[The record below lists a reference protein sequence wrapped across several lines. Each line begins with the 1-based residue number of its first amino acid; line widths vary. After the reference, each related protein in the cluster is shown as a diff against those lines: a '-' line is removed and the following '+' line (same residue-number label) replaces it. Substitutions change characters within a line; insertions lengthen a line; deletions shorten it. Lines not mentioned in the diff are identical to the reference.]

1 MLVKIWKGLS
11 LLLIVTL
18 MLAAC
23 APAATPAPTA
33 QPTAVPQPTTPPRA
47 TEASQVTEAPQAT
60 EALPTVAP
68 QPTEMPT
75 AAPVA
80 WVSQPS
86 GKKAASGFDCP
97 APQPKMDVKSTT
109 LNLFVWTEYIPQDIL
124 DCFEAVYGIKI
135 NRDEYSSNEEMYAK
149 VSKGSTNYDILQP
162 SADYIEPLV
171 RQNIIQKLDKSKL
184 SIMGYFAPQYLN
196 LPYDPGNEYTVPYEF
211 GTDAVVYN
219 SDKVS
224 VAPTSW
230 ADLWKPEYKDLPM
243 VLLDSSHDII
253 GATLVSLGYD
263 PNTSDPKQLDEA
275 KTKLAELVPSVKLFD
290 SDSPKTAL
298 IAGDVVLGI
307 TWTGDAF
314 ISSQKVP
321 AIKYVYP
328 KEGPILWQDNYVI
341 PATAPHADAAYA
353 WLNYSMQ
360 PDLFWLML
368 RDFQYTNPNQ
378 AALDYAKGN
387 QMPIK
392 DADGN
397 DTTPDALYR
406 AYIESLITNT
416 PPDVIKSGHWLK
428 DLGDAAPAYDKIWTE
443 VKGQ

>member
-1 MLVKIWKGLS
+1 MLIKVWKGLS
-11 LLLIVTL
+11 LLLAVSL

-23 APAATPAPTA
+23 APAAAPAPTA
-33 QPTAVPQPTTPPRA
+33 QPTAMPQPTTPP
-47 TEASQVTEAPQAT
+47 QPTEAPKPT
-60 EALPTVAP
+60 EVPPTVAP
-68 QPTEMPT
+68 QPTEAPT
-75 AAPVA
+75 AVTTA
-80 WVSQPS
+80 WVSKPS
-86 GKKAASGFDCP
+86 GKTSSDGFACP
-97 APQPKMDVKSTT
+97 DPQPKMDVKSTT

-124 DCFEAVYGIKI
+124 DCFEAVYGVKI

-171 RQNIIQKLDKSKL
+171 RQKIIQKLDKSKL

-211 GTDAVVYN
+211 GTDALVYN
-219 SDKVS
+219 ADKVS

-263 PNTSDPKQLDEA
+263 PNTSDPKQLEEA
-275 KTKLAELVPSVKLFD
+275 KVKLAELVPSVKLFD

-314 ISSQKVP
+314 IANQKNP

-341 PATAPHADAAYA
+341 PAAAPHADAAYA

-392 DADGN
+392 DADGK
-397 DTTPDALYR
+397 DTTPNALYT
-406 AYIESLITNT
+406 AYIESLVTNT
-416 PPDVIKSGHWLK
+416 PPDVIKLGHWLN
-428 DLGDAAPAYDKIWTE
+428 DLGNAAPAYDKIWTE